1 MRSFE
6 QLFATKV
13 ELPCKV
19 YCGPDSMVQLAATAL
34 SIDTGSLVL
43 ALGVGV
49 LPLVGAR
56 VKLEVLLPAN
66 QENPTAKCLSLR
78 AKVTRTTE
86 LPDGSCRVELSF
98 RKANFKDVE
107 ATPRQKLAKA
117 AKAAKA
123 PMNGW
128 AM

>member
-1 MRSFE
+1 MRTFE
-6 QLFATKV
+6 QFFATKV

-34 SIDTGSLVL
+34 SINTGSLTL

-66 QENPTAKCLSLR
+66 EQNPVAKCLALR
-78 AKVTRTTE
+78 AKVTHTTE
-86 LPDGSCRVELSF
+86 LPDGSCQVELSF
-98 RKANFKDVE
+98 RKASFKDVE
-107 ATPRQKLAKA
+107 QSPRRKQLKA
-117 AKAAKA
+117 AKNAKA
-123 PMNGW
+123 SANGW